1 MLRGKTG
8 VPTEPEI
15 RAFLLGLSDAETEK
29 TIEESLLDGSI
40 AGDDMW
46 VIEEELIDDHVFG
59 RLSLEQE
66 SAFHTSFLA
75 SQERNDKLS
84 FSRAIH
90 QYAQEHPSAGRV
102 RQGIFFG
109 LNSRFVLASGL
120 ALFGLVA
127 ATAGWFGIRDA
138 RLSRELAQ
146 VSRASDERQRLL
158 DSLMEEQ
165 KQPTRPTN
173 ASPVQN
179 PAALNSEILP
189 GIQLRPGVRRGLE
202 AVPVIHVG
210 GHASVIRITLELG
223 FTPEGGLHEEL
234 LHAGG
239 ARIWIQELT
248 SAGPVVSHGA
258 TTIYVPAQLL
268 TPGDYQVRVKDL
280 SAPSDEGDVYA
291 FRVSRP

>member
-1 MLRGKTG
+1 M
-8 VPTEPEI
+8 PTEPEI
-15 RAFLLGLSDAETEK
+15 RAFLLGSSDAETEK
-29 TIEESLLDGSI
+29 IIEVGILDGSI
-40 AGDDMW
+40 TADDMW

-66 SAFHTSFLA
+66 RAFHANFLA
-75 SQERNDKLS
+75 SRERNDKLS
-84 FSRAIH
+84 FSRVIH
-90 QYAQEHPSAGRV
+90 KYAQEHASAGRV
-102 RQGIFFG
+102 RQRFFFG
-109 LNSRFVLASGL
+109 LNSRFVLASGF

-165 KQPTRPTN
+165 KQPTRPIN
-173 ASPVQN
+173 SGPVQN
-179 PAALNSEILP
+179 TMALNPEILP

-202 AVPVIHVG
+202 PVPVIRVG
-210 GHASVIRITLELG
+210 SHASVIRITLELG

-234 LHAGG
+234 QHAGG

-248 SAGPVVSHGA
+248 AAGPVVAHG
-258 TTIYVPAQLL
+258 TTNIYLPAQLL
-268 TPGDYQVRVKDL
+268 TPGDYQIRVKDL
-280 SAPSDEGDVYA
+280 SAPSDEGDVYT
-291 FRVSRP
+291 FRVSRT